1 MAFDVSASAY
11 DRFMGR
17 YSSLLAP
24 AFADLAHVQ
33 AGQRVLDVGA
43 GSGALT
49 AELYER
55 GVDVVAVEPSW
66 QFVEALRERL
76 PDVAVVA
83 ASAEELPFG
92 DDQFDA
98 ALAQL
103 VVHFMDD
110 PPAGIAEMRRITRT
124 GGMVAACVW
133 DHGTGR
139 GPLSPFWA
147 AARALDPTLSDESRM
162 MGSNPGQLRRLFV
175 DAGLHD
181 VEETALEVSVEH
193 PTFAE
198 WWEPFELGV
207 GPAGAYVSRLR
218 PEQREALR
226 EQCRSSLPPAPFS
239 IPSRAWTARGL
250 A

>member
-1 MAFDVSASAY
+1 MAFDVSATAY

-17 YSSLLAP
+17 YSALLAP
-24 AFADLAHVQ
+24 GFADLAGVHP
-33 AGQRVLDVGA
+33 GTRVLDVGA

-49 AELYER
+49 AELVAR
-55 GVDVVAVEPSW
+55 GVEVVAIDPSS
-66 QFVEALRERL
+66 QFVEAIRERL

-83 ASAEELPFG
+83 ASAEDLPFG
-92 DDQFDA
+92 DHEFAA

-103 VVHFMDD
+103 VVHFMAD
-110 PPAGIAEMRRITRT
+110 PPAGIAEMRRVTQPD
-124 GGMVAACVW
+124 GVVAACVW

-147 AARALDPTLSDESRM
+147 AARALEPSLTGEARM
-162 MGSNPGQLRRLFV
+162 TGASPGQLRELFV
-175 DAGLHD
+175 EAGLRN
-181 VEETALEVSVEH
+181 VEETALEVSVVH
-193 PTFAE
+193 PTFEE

-207 GPAGAYVSRLR
+207 GPAGAYVSRLTS
-218 PEQREALR
+218 EQRVELR

-239 IPSRAWTARGL
+239 LAVRAWSARGL

>member
-17 YSSLLAP
+17 YSVLLAP
-24 AFADLAHVQ
+24 SFADLGRARS
-33 AGQRVLDVGA
+33 GQRVIDVGA

-55 GVDVVAVEPSW
+55 GVDVVAVEPAGL
-66 QFVEALRERL
+66 FVDALRTRL
-76 PDVAVVA
+76 PEVTVVA
-83 ASAEELPFG
+83 GAAEELPFA
-92 DDQFDA
+92 DAEFDA
-98 ALAQL
+98 SLAQL

-110 PPAGIAEMRRITRT
+110 PSAGIAEMRRVTRVD
-124 GGMVAACVW
+124 GVVAACVW

-139 GPLSPFWA
+139 GPLSPFWE

-162 MGSNPGQLRRLFV
+162 MGSNPGQLRRLLS

-193 PTFAE
+193 PSFEE

-207 GPAGAYVSRLR
+207 GPAGAYVSRLQ
-218 PEQREALR
+218 PEQRDALR
-226 EQCRSSLPPAPFS
+226 EQCRSNLPRAPFS
-239 IPSRAWTARGL
+239 IAARAWAARGL